1 MRTRNIT
8 RRPSRTA
15 RSICMNKRLTLA
27 ALVAL
32 VLAALALTAP
42 AIVSAAN
49 REIKTAVGQLTDID
63 WAGSK
68 IVVRWL
74 SQDDNTFHDVAIT
87 VPDDAKIRTGAEE
100 ISFSELETPEDVT
113 VKYYEEPD
121 GTATLINLSVTAQD

>member
-1 MRTRNIT
+1 
-8 RRPSRTA
+8 
-15 RSICMNKRLTLA
+15 MNKRLTLA

>member
-8 RRPSRTA
+8 LRPSHTA
-15 RSICMNKRLTLA
+15 RSICMNKRMAPLA
-27 ALVAL
+27 AL
-32 VLAALALTAP
+32 VLAALLTAP
-42 AIVSAAN
+42 AVISAAN

-121 GTATLINLSVTAQD
+121 GTATLINLSVTSQD

>member
-15 RSICMNKRLTLA
+15 RSICMNKA
-27 ALVAL
+27 
-32 VLAALALTAP
+32 LAALAAAALIIA
-42 AIVSAAN
+42 SAADSTTAAD
-49 REIKTAVGQLTDID
+49 REIRTAAGQLTGID

-74 SQDDNTFHDVAIT
+74 SQDDNTFHDAAIT
-87 VPDDAKIRTGAEE
+87 VPDDAKIRKGAEE
-100 ISFSELETPEDVT
+100 INFSELEISEDVT

-121 GTATLINLSVTAQD
+121 GTATLINLSVTNPD